1 MVGTIIYQTSPK
13 CCKKDDII
21 IFNDS
26 VINKSINKQILK
38 ILIVIKVLLLRNT
51 VSENFIFD
59 NANYFDI
66 IYDFEHRFIGNER
79 SRQ

>member
-38 ILIVIKVLLLRNT
+38 NINCHKVLLLRNT
-51 VSENFIFD
+51 VSEKFILITL
-59 NANYFDI
+59 I
-66 IYDFEHRFIGNER
+66 ILILSMILSIDL
-79 SRQ
+79 